1 MGYRKK
7 GERTELSRVISLFI
21 KKCGNS
27 YSVSYVEQQLLNTFP
42 WFSKGKGVRKKNFYG
57 IIKEKEVGMEN
68 VLFVLNIVGI
78 VAFAISGAMKGMK
91 YSLDILG
98 VVVLGIL
105 TALGGGMVRDVL
117 LNQVPMALLHEND
130 LGYAIVASVMTY
142 FFGKRIQNVT
152 SWVRYFDALGL
163 AVFTVVGAEKGIQA
177 SLGILGVVIMGT
189 STGVV
194 GGMLRDIL
202 VSEIPSVLKEEIYA
216 SFCIV
221 GSMMYYFLFRF
232 GVSHLVTLLVVVC
245 FIFVGRVLAIRYDWH
260 LPRRSL

>member
-1 MGYRKK
+1 M
-7 GERTELSRVISLFI
+7 SL
-21 KKCGNS
+21 
-27 YSVSYVEQQLLNTFP
+27 
-42 WFSKGKGVRKKNFYG
+42 
-57 IIKEKEVGMEN
+57 
-68 VLFVLNIVGI
+68 VLFVLNLVGI

-105 TALGGGMVRDVL
+105 TALGGGIVRDVL
-117 LNQVPMALLHEND
+117 LDQVPTALQQEND
-130 LGYAIVASVMTY
+130 LIYAIVASVVTY
-142 FFGKRIQNVT
+142 FFGKRIENLT
-152 SWVRYFDALGL
+152 TWVRYFDALGL
-163 AVFTVVGAEKGIQA
+163 AVFTVVGAQKGIEA

-216 SFCIV
+216 SFCIG
-221 GSMMYYFLFRF
+221 GSILYYVFVHGGISRV
-232 GVSHLVTLLVVVC
+232 VSLGVVV
-245 FIFVGRVLAIRYDWH
+245 FLIFVGRILAITYDWH